1 MESKKAH
8 TKEIVTVDVQ
18 EIVSE
23 FKLPNKKILVRFIK
37 VQKGNVTNPKHVAYG
52 GKLEGSFDA
61 LPPKKLGN
69 GSFVNVLSELERV
82 ELERMLF
89 MESGSLSPYRKE
101 NNYFASM
108 NDIILRKEGTHL
120 DLSNPIEYIQYKI
133 LLSYDDFIS
142 PSITETSN
150 KKTYRYELVSTG
162 DDDAVSKK
170 FTDYKRKAYK
180 ILDNIENN
188 RDKLAMAIRLSSNKK
203 VSTESD
209 HEWLIGQVSAEIEKN
224 AKRFCEIMSDENIE
238 TKYFLKQAIDAKA
251 VVEAKGIYKTID
263 GIELCYDGAI
273 ATLDNAIAFINDIKN
288 QDIKLL
294 IKSKIK

>member
-1 MESKKAH
+1 
-8 TKEIVTVDVQ
+8 
-18 EIVSE
+18 
-23 FKLPNKKILVRFIK
+23 
-37 VQKGNVTNPKHVAYG
+37 
-52 GKLEGSFDA
+52 
-61 LPPKKLGN
+61 
-69 GSFVNVLSELERV
+69 
-82 ELERMLF
+82 
-89 MESGSLSPYRKE
+89 
-101 NNYFASM
+101 M